1 MELDELQGPSQSKP
15 FWEFRTAFQGSP
27 CARGPRGGQAMFH
40 QTKDWVQQTED
51 FTTSQR
57 CGNSWS
63 THSTAPGRVLLS
75 RTSQTGPQ
83 RAPFLTLRL
92 GKLRQGELGEAQVP
106 LWGCFAVL
114 LASPGPQSFPGSVL
128 SSSDPNKHS
137 LSGQP
142 QSTSLG

>member
-75 RTSQTGPQ
+75 RTS
-83 RAPFLTLRL
+83 L
-92 GKLRQGELGEAQVP
+92 KEL
-106 LWGCFAVL
+106 
-114 LASPGPQSFPGSVL
+114 L
-128 SSSDPNKHS
+128 SSRCGWGN
-137 LSGQP
+137 
-142 QSTSLG
+142 